1 MKAEA
6 LLRRSLGAAQQ
17 DGTVTAPPS
26 EDEKALS
33 FQKVSEKVRLLQRY
47 HKLNPQA
54 DTVDV
59 FVCRVPVAPLLP
71 SSSSYSSSALE
82 TALDCDKRSR
92 TPTSRSPPSRPFG
105 RSPPPKSSNLKLDRE
120 EGERAASGSRLCHNR
135 LGYFLV
141 P

>member
-47 HKLNPQA
+47 H
-54 DTVDV
+54 
-59 FVCRVPVAPLLP
+59 
-71 SSSSYSSSALE
+71 
-82 TALDCDKRSR
+82 
-92 TPTSRSPPSRPFG
+92 
-105 RSPPPKSSNLKLDRE
+105 
-120 EGERAASGSRLCHNR
+120 
-135 LGYFLV
+135 
-141 P
+141 